1 MILAAVAAIN
11 EFIATTHT
19 IIGLRRSAARSPLR
33 SLNFII
39 ATQRVSLGVLQFL
52 GPHCFCR
59 TTTSGD
65 GANNNKPQRLKLS
78 CSNGHPRC
86 SPSQNYEATIRSDRS
101 IDRPLDHPLSLDRS
115 FHIPNFNFNSPK
127 EFFFVFFFFFACNLS
142 RSLLATK
149 SHKDKSSIVNRLTIF
164 PMPSLRC
171 FVN

>member
-39 ATQRVSLGVLQFL
+39 AIRRESPWVCSNSW

-86 SPSQNYEATIRSDRS
+86 SPSQNYEATTIGSDQINRS
-101 IDRPLDHPLSLDRS
+101 IARSITLLLDRT

-127 EFFFVFFFFFACNLS
+127 EFFFFVFCFFFFFLHVIYHV
-142 RSLLATK
+142 LY
-149 SHKDKSSIVNRLTIF
+149 
-164 PMPSLRC
+164 
-171 FVN
+171 

>member
-39 ATQRVSLGVLQFL
+39 AIRRESPWVCSNSW

-86 SPSQNYEATIRSDRS
+86 SPSQNYEATTIRSDQS
-101 IDRPLDHPLSLDRS
+101 IDRPLDHPLAR
-115 FHIPNFNFNSPK
+115 
-127 EFFFVFFFFFACNLS
+127 
-142 RSLLATK
+142 
-149 SHKDKSSIVNRLTIF
+149 SIVSYSQFQFQF
-164 PMPSLRC
+164 PKRVFLLRILLLL
-171 FVN
+171 FFLHVIYHVLY